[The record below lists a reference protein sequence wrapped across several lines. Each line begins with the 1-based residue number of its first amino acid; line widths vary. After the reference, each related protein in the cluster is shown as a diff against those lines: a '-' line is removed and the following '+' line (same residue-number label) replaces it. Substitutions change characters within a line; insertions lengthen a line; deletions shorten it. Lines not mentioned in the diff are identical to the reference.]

1 MKHCERWTGGN
12 EKKNITQ
19 TKLMVIQTK
28 NKNVSSKIIII
39 EKRLSYTKKN
49 KKKKNEM
56 REIINVRLHRSTL
69 GQWESDK
76 SE

>member
-1 MKHCERWTGGN
+1 
-12 EKKNITQ
+12 
-19 TKLMVIQTK
+19 MVIQTK

-56 REIINVRLHRSTL
+56 REIINVRLYRSTL
-69 GQWESDK
+69 VSGKAIKASKIGEK
-76 SE
+76 ANL